1 MTKPISL
8 TLTTTDLDALAGAE
22 GKLAIV
28 VTPDGKMDQ
37 PARRVNRLTK
47 GAVARLTESKKW
59 EKMKPGEGFVIGF
72 PVGLAA
78 EALSVVKLDRR
89 PKLDEARK
97 AGAELARFKGDA
109 ALTLAA
115 SNQGRLDELA
125 LGLILRGYAF
135 TTHQTE
141 ERDAIQDA
149 RFMVNKPEEQEEAL
163 ASIRA
168 RAEGVFFTRDL
179 VSEPANV
186 LTTQEFADR
195 LEAMRDLGLKVEVL
209 EEDTL
214 TDLGMGALLGVG
226 QGSESPSKVVVMEW
240 TGGGD
245 EAPLALVGKGVVFDT
260 GGISLKPAAGMEDMT
275 MDMGGA
281 GVVSGVMRTLALR
294 KAKANVV
301 GLVGLVENMPDGRAQ
316 RPGDVVRSM
325 KGDTIEVINTDA
337 EGRLVLADVLW
348 YAQERFRPA
357 GVIDLAT
364 LTGAIII
371 GLGHENAG
379 VFSNDNGFANS
390 FLRAA
395 RAEEEGAWR
404 LPLGK
409 AYDKLIKSDIADMKN
424 TGGRPAGSITAAQ
437 FLQRFIKEDCPWIHL
452 DIAGVAHVK
461 SDTALAPK
469 GATGWGVLALDR
481 LVRDGYEAD
490 PAADG

>member
-141 ERDAIQDA
+141 ERDAIRDA

-195 LEAMRDLGLKVEVL
+195 LAHY
-209 EEDTL
+209 
-214 TDLGMGALLGVG
+214 
-226 QGSESPSKVVVMEW
+226 
-240 TGGGD
+240 
-245 EAPLALVGKGVVFDT
+245 
-260 GGISLKPAAGMEDMT
+260 
-275 MDMGGA
+275 
-281 GVVSGVMRTLALR
+281 RTQPQA
-294 KAKANVV
+294 
-301 GLVGLVENMPDGRAQ
+301 
-316 RPGDVVRSM
+316 
-325 KGDTIEVINTDA
+325 
-337 EGRLVLADVLW
+337 
-348 YAQERFRPA
+348 
-357 GVIDLAT
+357 
-364 LTGAIII
+364 
-371 GLGHENAG
+371 
-379 VFSNDNGFANS
+379 
-390 FLRAA
+390 
-395 RAEEEGAWR
+395 
-404 LPLGK
+404 
-409 AYDKLIKSDIADMKN
+409 
-424 TGGRPAGSITAAQ
+424 
-437 FLQRFIKEDCPWIHL
+437 
-452 DIAGVAHVK
+452 
-461 SDTALAPK
+461 
-469 GATGWGVLALDR
+469 
-481 LVRDGYEAD
+481 
-490 PAADG
+490 